1 MYKLIIA
8 DDEALIRAGL
18 FYCNDWNAMGFEVS
32 AMLEDGNDVL
42 EYLEKGRADVLLTDI
57 RMYKVSGLE
66 VANIIKEKY
75 PWMKVV
81 LLSGYKEFEY
91 AREAMHCGVYE
102 YLLKPV
108 DYEQLTKLFEKIK
121 EELDAVQHEEQLL
134 HSIGEEEYGQILE
147 LTRLVAGAVFGEGE
161 ETWLAYAKFKPMIQ
175 NMPNKVRGIVI
186 KRLLD
191 LLQSKL
197 YLKDE
202 TLAAEFEQ
210 QLKQLEFTAEAEDS
224 SGTQLTDFLS
234 RLNDEL
240 VTRRLIGTRSKGV
253 DESISVACS
262 WIRNHLGEDFTLQD
276 VADFVHIS
284 PRHFRRRFES
294 EMEEAF
300 SDYVL
305 RLRMEAAMK
314 LLEEGNLVPEDIGPM
329 VGYQSEKYFHR
340 LFKKYVGCTARE
352 YQHKK
357 REGIK

>member
-18 FYCNDWNAMGFEVS
+18 FYCNDWNTMGFEVS

-42 EYLEKGRADVLLTDI
+42 EYLEKERIDVLLTDI

-66 VANIIKEKY
+66 VANIVKEKY

-108 DYEQLTKLFEKIK
+108 DYEQLTSLFVKIK

-147 LTRLVAGAVFGEGE
+147 LTRVVAGAVFGEGE

-175 NMPNKVRGIVI
+175 NMPSQVRSIVI

-191 LLQSKL
+191 
-197 YLKDE
+197 E
-202 TLAAEFEQ
+202 ALAAEFEQ
-210 QLKQLEFTAEAEDS
+210 RLKQLRFAADAEGS
-224 SGTQLTDFLS
+224 SGAQPERGTGAQLTDFLS
-234 RLNDEL
+234 QLNDEL
-240 VTRRLIGTRSKGV
+240 AARRLIGTQTKGA
-253 DESISVACS
+253 DESISVACN
-262 WIRNHLGEDFTLQD
+262 WIRNHLGDDFTIQD

-284 PRHFRRRFES
+284 PRHFRRRFEG
-294 EMEEAF
+294 EMEESF

-314 LLEEGNLVPEDIGPM
+314 LLEEGDIIPEDVCPM
-329 VGYQSEKYFHR
+329 VGYQNEKYFHR

-352 YQHKK
+352 YRCKK
-357 REGIK
+357 REGTR